1 MADADPAH
9 ASTTPPAATTTS
21 TATPTRTATATRT
34 AAPDGPDGPDG
45 PASTPLYLR
54 VAEALRQ
61 DLARGRIVPGSRL
74 PSERE
79 LSRRHTVNRQTVRSA
94 LQVLRDEGRVVTDR
108 RGTFAARTAGH
119 PDRVT
124 VLLARRQV
132 FPGGAE
138 THGAVVRAALSWE
151 PPPAALAAPLA
162 LLPGEPTLVH
172 RQVVLTP
179 DGAPVQRAESR
190 FSRHALAQIPE
201 LARYRRGDAARHQ
214 PDLRLL
220 YHWMHRAGLRVTHRE
235 SVGVT
240 RRGPGGGEGTAAG
253 PARLVVHRV
262 VNDQH
267 GNALEITDIDFV
279 AQEAALTYEF
289 DS

>member
-1 MADADPAH
+1 MADPA
-9 ASTTPPAATTTS
+9 SDRPAA
-21 TATPTRTATATRT
+21 
-34 AAPDGPDGPDG
+34 
-45 PASTPLYLR
+45 TPLYLR
-54 VAEALRQ
+54 VAAALRH
-61 DLARGRIVPGSRL
+61 DLVRGGIAPGARL

-79 LSRRHTVNRQTVRSA
+79 LARRHAVNRQTVRSA
-94 LQVLRDEGRVVTDR
+94 LQLLREEGRVITDR
-108 RGTFAARTAGH
+108 RGTFAADAEH
-119 PDRVT
+119 PDRVP
-124 VLLARRQV
+124 VLLARRQA
-132 FPGGAE
+132 FPGGAQ
-138 THGAVVRAALSWE
+138 TSGTVVRAALSWE
-151 PPPAALAAPLA
+151 PPPVALAAPLA

-172 RQVVLTP
+172 RQVVLAP
-179 DGAPVQRAESR
+179 DGSPVQRAESR
-190 FSRHALAQIPE
+190 FSRHALVTVPE
-201 LARYRRGDAARHQ
+201 LARYRRVGPSRHQ

-240 RRGPGGGEGTAAG
+240 RRSAGGEGTAAG

-289 DS
+289 DG